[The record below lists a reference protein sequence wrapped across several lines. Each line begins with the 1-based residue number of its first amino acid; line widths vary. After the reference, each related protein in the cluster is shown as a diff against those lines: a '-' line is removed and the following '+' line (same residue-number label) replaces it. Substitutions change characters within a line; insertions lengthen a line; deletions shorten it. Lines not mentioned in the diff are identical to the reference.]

1 MIFRTTRG
9 AVVYRLEP
17 ESVPFDVA
25 PFSGDV
31 FSQQHISQGRFIF
44 EVVAKDAIGQ
54 VVFFQI
60 DEIFSKLFQL

>member
-54 VVFFQI
+54 VVFF
-60 DEIFSKLFQL
+60 

>member
-54 VVFFQI
+54 VVFF
-60 DEIFSKLFQL
+60 LNR